1 MLYAKQLPDKMIPKN
16 RPDRKSACKD
26 TLKDN
31 NGRVPFLII
40 AMNQAPPPFTVAINT
55 LRFEVSSFTEMAI
68 RMTPKNLRR
77 I

>member
-1 MLYAKQLPDKMIPKN
+1 MQRYIFFANQ
-16 RPDRKSACKD
+16 RACKGKVR
-26 TLKDN
+26 LKDN